1 MAVYLGNNK
10 LTFDGISEIYVW
22 SNKVYSSAIDYS
34 TEYFFVE
41 NLTSSANNL
50 SIKKSDASAPTI
62 TVYRSTNKNSWTSM
76 GSTSTTALTYSIPA
90 NSKVYLKAT
99 TNNWGTSYYNT
110 ITCSGNFAVGG
121 NTMSLLYGDSFIG
134 KTVFPTSSIRNLS
147 GLFNNSTNL
156 KNIDNLVLPA
166 TTLTERCYSFMFNG
180 CTGLTNVPNLPATT
194 LADYCYSMMFSSCTG
209 ITSIPSNFLPATTL
223 TDYCYQYMLR
233 GTSITTIPSNLLP
246 ATTLTDYCYQYMFLN
261 CTGLTKSP
269 ELPATTLTEKC
280 YYGMFSGC
288 SSLNEITCYA
298 NDISATNCTTNWVNG
313 VSSSG
318 TFYQKGTASWTTG
331 TNGIPS
337 GWSVDVDPINDYFY
351 VENLT
356 SSANTLSIKKN
367 NASAPT
373 ITVYRSTDKTSWSSM
388 GSTST
393 TALTYSIP
401 ANSKIYLRATV
412 NNWST
417 GSYYN
422 SITCSGNHA
431 IGGNIMSL
439 IYGSSFIGK
448 TVFPT
453 SSTYNLSRIF
463 YNSTNLKNIDNLVL
477 PATTLTEYCYY
488 FMFYFCTG
496 LTSIP
501 SNLLPATTLADSCYY
516 DMFNGCEGLTTIPSD
531 LLPATTLANN
541 CYNSMFS
548 GTGLT
553 SIPSNFLP
561 ATILADSCYSYMFS
575 WSTGLTSVPSDLLPA
590 TTLASGCYSGMF
602 SGCTGLTKAPELPA
616 TTLVDTCYQ
625 GMFRNSR
632 NLNEITCYADD
643 ISAFWCTKDWLNG
656 VAASGDFYQ
665 GGTAS
670 WTLDSVDGI
679 PTGWTVKTPILKYF
693 YVENLTNSANT
704 LSIKK
709 SNASAPTITVYY
721 SVDKTTWV
729 SMGDTDTTEITY
741 TIPAESKVY
750 LKATAD
756 SWCTSSYYN
765 SITCSDNYAVGDN
778 IMSLLYG
785 DNFTGKTV
793 FPTNSSYNLSRLFYN
808 STYLKNIDNL
818 VLPAT
823 TLTSFCYQNMFYG
836 CTGITSIPSNFLPAT
851 TLVSN
856 CYAYMFRG
864 CTSLTT
870 IPSNLLP
877 ATTLSTGCYQNM
889 FYGCTGL
896 TTIPNLPATTLANNC
911 YTGIF
916 RGCTGLTSI
925 PSNLLPATT
934 LVSRCYSTMFYGC
947 TGLTTLPSN
956 LLPATTLVSY
966 CYYNMF
972 YGCTSLTKSPE
983 LPATTLTDSCYSSMF
998 KNCSSLNEITCYA
1011 NDISASNCT
1020 TDWVNGVAATGTFYK
1035 KGTASWVI
1043 DSVDGVPTGWTV
1055 IEEIPYD
1062 PINDYFWVENTS
1074 NASKQVCFSLL
1085 EVYKSDPWSS
1095 LQEIYGSG
1103 TLYYSTNKTS
1113 WSTIS
1118 TNTYGTIIYL
1128 TVPAKT
1134 RYYLYMSWST
1144 YGSTYSSF
1152 DYTYG
1157 GTANIYG
1164 WGAYISWSNNA
1175 TGRCSSV
1182 FKPVNSSDND
1192 VFAIGGNIRTITGSG
1207 QSGVSSTTQ
1216 NYYDRSYYYKANS
1229 YTNVRYWT
1237 GLGKSTD
1244 SVISNQSQSGLYFQ
1258 YIKDAS
1264 KLYIGSTDVRPDF
1277 LNSGPNFVGPIYT

>member
-10 LTFDGISEIYVW
+10 LTFDGISEIYVG

-166 TTLTERCYSFMFNG
+166 TTLTERCYSFMFNGCTGLTTIPSNLLHAATTLAEYCYYCMFQGCKGLTTIPSNLLPATTLTGRCYNTMFQNCTGITSVPSDLLPATTLAYACYSSMFNG

-337 GWSVDVDPINDYFY
+337 GWSVDVDPINDYF
-351 VENLT
+351 
-356 SSANTLSIKKN
+356 
-367 NASAPT
+367 
-373 ITVYRSTDKTSWSSM
+373 
-388 GSTST
+388 
-393 TALTYSIP
+393 
-401 ANSKIYLRATV
+401 
-412 NNWST
+412 
-417 GSYYN
+417 
-422 SITCSGNHA
+422 
-431 IGGNIMSL
+431 
-439 IYGSSFIGK
+439 
-448 TVFPT
+448 
-453 SSTYNLSRIF
+453 
-463 YNSTNLKNIDNLVL
+463 
-477 PATTLTEYCYY
+477 
-488 FMFYFCTG
+488 
-496 LTSIP
+496 
-501 SNLLPATTLADSCYY
+501 
-516 DMFNGCEGLTTIPSD
+516 
-531 LLPATTLANN
+531 
-541 CYNSMFS
+541 
-548 GTGLT
+548 
-553 SIPSNFLP
+553 
-561 ATILADSCYSYMFS
+561 
-575 WSTGLTSVPSDLLPA
+575 
-590 TTLASGCYSGMF
+590 
-602 SGCTGLTKAPELPA
+602 
-616 TTLVDTCYQ
+616 
-625 GMFRNSR
+625 
-632 NLNEITCYADD
+632 
-643 ISAFWCTKDWLNG
+643 
-656 VAASGDFYQ
+656 
-665 GGTAS
+665 
-670 WTLDSVDGI
+670 
-679 PTGWTVKTPILKYF
+679 
-693 YVENLTNSANT
+693 
-704 LSIKK
+704 
-709 SNASAPTITVYY
+709 
-721 SVDKTTWV
+721 
-729 SMGDTDTTEITY
+729 
-741 TIPAESKVY
+741 
-750 LKATAD
+750 
-756 SWCTSSYYN
+756 
-765 SITCSDNYAVGDN
+765 
-778 IMSLLYG
+778 
-785 DNFTGKTV
+785 
-793 FPTNSSYNLSRLFYN
+793 
-808 STYLKNIDNL
+808 
-818 VLPAT
+818 
-823 TLTSFCYQNMFYG
+823 
-836 CTGITSIPSNFLPAT
+836 
-851 TLVSN
+851 
-856 CYAYMFRG
+856 
-864 CTSLTT
+864 
-870 IPSNLLP
+870 
-877 ATTLSTGCYQNM
+877 
-889 FYGCTGL
+889 
-896 TTIPNLPATTLANNC
+896 
-911 YTGIF
+911 
-916 RGCTGLTSI
+916 
-925 PSNLLPATT
+925 
-934 LVSRCYSTMFYGC
+934 
-947 TGLTTLPSN
+947 
-956 LLPATTLVSY
+956 
-966 CYYNMF
+966 
-972 YGCTSLTKSPE
+972 
-983 LPATTLTDSCYSSMF
+983 
-998 KNCSSLNEITCYA
+998 
-1011 NDISASNCT
+1011 
-1020 TDWVNGVAATGTFYK
+1020 
-1035 KGTASWVI
+1035 
-1043 DSVDGVPTGWTV
+1043 
-1055 IEEIPYD
+1055 
-1062 PINDYFWVENTS
+1062 WVENTS

-1152 DYTYG
+1152 DYTHG

-1164 WGAYISWSNNA
+1164 WGAWIIWGNYA
-1175 TGRCSSV
+1175 GVGRCSSV
-1182 FKPVNSSDND
+1182 FKPVNASDND
-1192 VFAIGGNIRTITGSG
+1192 VFAIGGNIRTITGNG
-1207 QSGVSSTTQ
+1207 QNGVSSTTQ
-1216 NYYDRSYYYKANS
+1216 NNYERSTYYKASS

-1244 SVISNQSQSGLYFQ
+1244 SVISTKSQSGLYFQ

-1264 KLYIGSTDVRPDF
+1264 QLYIGATDVRPDF